1 MADVNRPKIQLRPG
15 LSINGDK
22 TPSPAT
28 KLLINHGKPNFT
40 IQKSPKTQNGNA
52 NPLSPPVN
60 ANNNNNNEF
69 VVKST
74 TFNGIFKPSNISP
87 AVKQTLPAQNG
98 LSNSNN
104 NNNNA
109 VDNEAAKVVL
119 RRAKVVPTEVK
130 EAEGDE
136 NVPEFI
142 LRQRRIQER
151 LANQNILDFENRR
164 SGYFTQVMI
173 SPSSPNRQS
182 FVETM
187 ASPAVKPGLEIP
199 PPAPEHQEE
208 VKEEVTQEHQEQ
220 VQQQEKTELV
230 EEKHEECIKAEP
242 VTLNGHDAEEEEV
255 AKAIE
260 EVNKAVEGEDDD
272 KTEIEEMEEHK
283 QEAVEEKQESQQEE
297 PAHVEAVVTSLAM
310 EEETPKE
317 EEKPKEE
324 PAVEPVAAVVTSLAV
339 EEEPIKPE
347 DSTKAEE
354 SPKVEESPKT
364 EEAPKVEETVA
375 VTNEVAQQ
383 NGHHETEVVVHQ
395 TNGVEEPLQNGH
407 STHEITISH
416 TNGLNSPTIPSP
428 DPKGEKGVNF
438 EPKTVVS
445 FSQELG
451 NDVNKYPDTVKVV
464 KEGQTPEVDPELK
477 ELTKLKFEIKADDEN
492 IEVKPVLITEPV
504 TN

>member
-1 MADVNRPKIQLRPG
+1 MADVNRPKIQLRPV

-40 IQKSPKTQNGNA
+40 IQKSSKTLNGNA
-52 NPLSPPVN
+52 NPLSSPP
-60 ANNNNNNEF
+60 ANEVKNNNNNEF
-69 VVKST
+69 IVKST
-74 TFNGIFKPSNISP
+74 TFNGVFKPSNISL
-87 AVKQTLPAQNG
+87 ATKQTLPQNG
-98 LSNSNN
+98 HSNN
-104 NNNNA
+104 NNNND
-109 VDNEAAKVVL
+109 VDNEAAKVIL
-119 RRAKVVPTEVK
+119 RRAKVVPTEVR
-130 EAEGDE
+130 EGDEDE

-199 PPAPEHQEE
+199 PPAHEQPEDI
-208 VKEEVTQEHQEQ
+208 KEEVVQQDQ
-220 VQQQEKTELV
+220 QQQEQ
-230 EEKHEECIKAEP
+230 HEETEVDKETIEESVKASEP
-242 VTLNGHDAEEEEV
+242 VLLNGNDAEEEEV

-272 KTEIEEMEEHK
+272 KNEVEEIEDNKQNDVVENHEEH
-283 QEAVEEKQESQQEE
+283 QEE
-297 PAHVEAVVTSLAM
+297 TSPVVAVVTSPAV
-310 EEETPKE
+310 EQETPKE
-317 EEKPKEE
+317 EPIE
-324 PAVEPVAAVVTSLAV
+324 PANATVTSLIV
-339 EEEPIKPE
+339 EDETPKSEENSKEEEVNKVYETPLV
-347 DSTKAEE
+347 AE
-354 SPKVEESPKT
+354 V
-364 EEAPKVEETVA
+364 V
-375 VTNEVAQQ
+375 EVAQQ
-383 NGHHETEVVVHQ
+383 NGHSEHEVELPL
-395 TNGVEEPLQNGH
+395 TNGVEILEHEEQKPIQNDN
-407 STHEITISH
+407 SSHEITISH
-416 TNGLNSPTIPSP
+416 TNGLNKPTIPSP

-464 KEGQTPEVDPELK
+464 KETPAEEVDSDLK

-492 IEVKPVLITEPV
+492 IEVKPVLITETV
-504 TN
+504 AN